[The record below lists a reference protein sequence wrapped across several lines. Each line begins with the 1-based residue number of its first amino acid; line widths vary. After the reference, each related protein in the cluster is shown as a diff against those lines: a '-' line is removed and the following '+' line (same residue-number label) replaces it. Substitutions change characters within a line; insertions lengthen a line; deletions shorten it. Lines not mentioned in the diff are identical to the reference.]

1 MSLVLADPVLSPD
14 SIMSTIADET
24 SSGVASL
31 DGNES
36 SREPWD
42 VEERS
47 NESEQ
52 ASPASLPIDL
62 PPLTPLSQLLASNT
76 MPTITHSE
84 EEGAGDIDGETSQL
98 MSVESEN
105 HLDIATANQTNAS
118 LISQPTDTDTRA
130 TSTQIP
136 SAPVGSKG
144 TNVPAAE
151 ITSSEAY
158 LSDRMEGGEVAEQT
172 NSTFSSTQVSQAGDI
187 SHTFTHTIGAHTTSA
202 SSSASQSPSAFSTVA
217 NTPTSDPN
225 MHFSTSSTESEL
237 FIPRLIDGPLKDGS
251 KVQPKV
257 WKPEDVAQFLKTND
271 CGAYCDNFV
280 AQVSLQYSLVIVTPL
295 LICIIVY

>member
-1 MSLVLADPVLSPD
+1 MF
-14 SIMSTIADET
+14 TIADET

-47 NESEQ
+47 NESVQ
-52 ASPASLPIDL
+52 ASPAPLPIDL

-84 EEGAGDIDGETSQL
+84 EEGTGEIDGETSQL

-105 HLDIATANQTNAS
+105 HLDITTADQTNAS
-118 LISQPTDTDTRA
+118 LISHPTDTDTMA

-136 SAPVGSKG
+136 STPVGSKG
-144 TNVPAAE
+144 THVPAAE

-158 LSDRMEGGEVAEQT
+158 LSGRMEGGDTQGSSEVAEQT

-187 SHTFTHTIGAHTTSA
+187 SRTFTHTIGAHSTSA
-202 SSSASQSPSAFSTVA
+202 SSSASQSPTAFSNVA
-217 NTPTSDPN
+217 YTPTSDPS
-225 MHFSTSSTESEL
+225 MHSSTSNTESEL

-271 CGAYCDNFV
+271 CGAYCDNFI
-280 AQVSLQYSLVIVTPL
+280 AQVSPQYSLLT
-295 LICIIVY
+295 LIPSFICSIVY